1 MPQEREM
8 DKNTEPQSVNDKI
21 YSCLNID
28 QPKSFFLFAGA
39 GSGKTRCL
47 VDVLT
52 RFRKEKIEWLNK
64 RAKRVAIITYT
75 NAACDEI
82 KHRLDFDNA
91 FHVSTIHSFAWELIN
106 PYTNDIREYIRTS
119 LKDDIEDLEGKQ
131 ARAKSKTTKTYIDR
145 SRRIASKKK
154 RLVALNAIN
163 KFTYNPNGDN
173 VGRDS
178 LSHPEVISI
187 AADFIM
193 NRALMQS
200 ILVGKYPILLI
211 DESQDTKK
219 ELMNAFFKVQENKS
233 DCFTL
238 GMFGDTMQRIYTDG
252 KPNLGES
259 IPDSWAKPAKTIN
272 YRCPKRILRLIN
284 RIRSNVDGQEQQ
296 PNKNEEGAVRLFIVD
311 ARQSVDKAQIEI
323 QAMKSMAESTGDPGW
338 ISSPSAV
345 KVLTL
350 EHHMAAARGGFS
362 AFFDPLYAVDKF
374 KTGLLDGTLSGVS
387 FLARQ
392 ILPLVEA
399 KSTGDEFKVTSIVRR
414 YSSLLKRE
422 SLKASEQ
429 PLGTIRAAG
438 EAVSKLY
445 SLCEEG
451 NDPSLREV
459 LRIIRRTG
467 LFQIPEALN
476 PIAERLVQDNVAG
489 DEPDDAE
496 LDPGI
501 EAWEAA
507 LQCPLSRFKEYVKY
521 ISDESQF
528 GTHQGIKGLQFPRV
542 MVILDDEE
550 SRGFLFSYEKLFGA
564 KDPSERDLQNEADGK
579 ETSIDRTRRLF
590 YVTCSRAEKSLA
602 IMAYTKNCQ
611 RLRQYALEQN
621 WFTTDEIIIIGEGL
635 GNA

>member
-1 MPQEREM
+1 M